1 MDRET
6 DEEGRKRQAD
16 RLRAGVAGLR
26 DEGIEGGGKG

>member
-16 RLRAGVAGLR
+16 RLRAGWR
-26 DEGIEGGGKG
+26 DEGIDGGGKG